1 MEQRRFGQ
9 TDLVVSR
16 IGLGCLGLSGD
27 WEPVDRQE
35 AIRTLKRAF
44 DLGMNCF
51 DTAEDL
57 VDHTGV
63 LDGRDQAQAAAGV
76 TSCS

>member
-16 IGLGCLGLSGD
+16 IGLGCWRLGGD
-27 WEPVDRQE
+27 WEPINRQE

-44 DLGMNCF
+44 DLGMNFF

-63 LDGRDQAQAAAGV
+63 LDGRDQAHTAATV
-76 TSCS
+76 TLCS